1 MVRIEASDGTQT
13 PPRNSGQLD
22 RDGFEI
28 VQNIV
33 DPVSRSALL
42 DEIEAHVRG
51 VPAAGVRGLAR
62 KITAV
67 RTLADSPAVRALVAR
82 KLGVASRLVRS
93 ILFNKTKLA
102 NWQVA
107 WHQDLAIAVR
117 ERAEVDGFGSWSVK
131 DGVVHVQPPEEV
143 LEQMLTVRLH
153 LDPTDETNG
162 ALWVVPGSHQNGRL
176 RARDAAT
183 VAARSERHLCALD
196 AGDALLFK
204 PLVLHASRKA
214 TSDTP
219 RRVIHFEFAAVDLP
233 SPLRWAEES

>member
-1 MVRIEASDGTQT
+1 MQGEAPDDTLVPT
-13 PPRNSGQLD
+13 RNEGQLD

-28 VQNIV
+28 VRNLV
-33 DPVSRSALL
+33 DPIYRSALV

-51 VPAAGVRGLAR
+51 VPIAGVRGLAR
-62 KITAV
+62 KIEAV
-67 RTLADSPAVRALVAR
+67 RTLADSPAVRALVTG
-82 KLGVASRLVRS
+82 KLGGASRLVRS
-93 ILFNKTKLA
+93 ILFNKTKQA

-117 ERAEVDGFGSWSVK
+117 ERAEVDGFGPWSIK
-131 DGVVHVQPPEEV
+131 EGVVHVQPPENV
-143 LEQMLTVRLH
+143 LEQLLTVRLH

-162 ALWVVPGSHQNGRL
+162 ALWVVAGSHRNGRL
-176 RARDAAT
+176 RARDAAA
-183 VAARSERHLCALD
+183 VAARSEQHLCALN

-204 PLVLHASRKA
+204 PLVLHASRKV

-233 SPLRWAEES
+233 SPLRWAEEA